1 MPAIRTSAPSAEPWT
16 LAEVKA
22 HLRVDSNDEDTY
34 IGMLLSA
41 AREAAEDRLGRTL
54 CTTSWRLVLDC
65 FIPVIELPNPR
76 AIDVVSVQYVDAV
89 GATQALSLA
98 ECLVDKISEP
108 ARLVPAYGKSW
119 PATQAR
125 VNAVTVDYTAGY
137 GPDAAAVPMPI
148 RHWILLA
155 VSELYRNR
163 GLSADVKTM
172 PHDFAGS
179 LLDFY
184 KIWSL

>member
-54 CTTSWRLVLDC
+54 CTTSWRMVLDC
-65 FIPVIELPNPR
+65 FTPVIQLPNPR
-76 AIDVVSVQYVDAV
+76 AIAVANVQYVDAAGGV
-89 GATQALSLA
+89 QTLDPA
-98 ECLVDKISEP
+98 EYLVDKISEP

-137 GPDAAAVPMPI
+137 GPAVTDVPMPI
-148 RHWILLA
+148 RQWILLA

-172 PHDFAGS
+172 PHDFAAS
-179 LLDFY
+179 LLDFH